1 MEWYVFLSGAF
12 VLLLAL
18 FSAGL
23 PVFIA
28 FLTLNLVGLF
38 LISGNLN
45 GVTLIINSMF
55 STGTSLSLAAIPLFV
70 LLGELLFRSG
80 SVKILFDAVDGLVG
94 NIRARLYVVSILLST
109 LFGALSGSAMA
120 VAIPGTG

>member
-1 MEWYVFLSGAF
+1 MKIMPTKTKRIIGWT
-12 VLLLAL
+12 
-18 FSAGL
+18 
-23 PVFIA
+23 
-28 FLTLNLVGLF
+28 LTVLVGLF